1 MDLSGI
7 ISNIIN
13 EKEEFSLSLPEFS
26 YFDLECIIRII
37 IAAICGALI
46 GMERKA
52 RLKDAGIR
60 THLVVALGSAM
71 FMIVSKYGFEDMI
84 ARAVEMG
91 DEIIKVDPTRVAST
105 IVTGIGFL
113 GAGTIFVRRNSI
125 NGLTTAAGLWSTAA
139 VGMSIG
145 AGQYIIGLGCT
156 LILVF
161 CQWFLHSTKIINKTS
176 ISIMTFKVAVCDKP
190 VEKLKGIL
198 EQEKIVV
205 KDVSFEKISKNE
217 CRIECVVKRP
227 SNLSHVE
234 LSDRLCTN
242 DFIIGLEF

>member
-1 MDLSGI
+1 MICGKI
-7 ISNIIN
+7 IKILK
-13 EKEEFSLSLPEFS
+13 KEGVSLNFFQFFL
-26 YFDLECIIRII
+26 FDVECIIRIV
-37 IAAICGALI
+37 IAAICGVLI
-46 GMERKA
+46 GTERKA

-84 ARAVEMG
+84 ARAVELG
-91 DEIIKVDPTRVAST
+91 DEAIKFDPTRIAST

-125 NGLTTAAGLWSTAA
+125 HGLTTAAGLWSTAA
-139 VGMSIG
+139 VGMAIG
-145 AGQYIIGLGCT
+145 AGQYIIGLACT

-161 CQWFLHSTKIINKTS
+161 CQWFLHTTRLVNKTS
-176 ISIMTFKVAVCDKP
+176 ISIMNFKVAVCDKP
-190 VEKLKGIL
+190 VDKLISIL
-198 EQEKIVV
+198 EQENIIV

-227 SNLSHVE
+227 SNLSHIE
-234 LSDRLCTN
+234 LSDKLCNN

>member
-1 MDLSGI
+1 MFN
-7 ISNIIN
+7 IS
-13 EKEEFSLSLPEFS
+13 FSM
-26 YFDLECIIRII
+26 FDVECIIRIL

-46 GMERKA
+46 GTERKA
-52 RLKDAGIR
+52 RLKDAGVR

-71 FMIVSKYGFEDMI
+71 FMIVSKYGFDDMI
-84 ARAVEMG
+84 KVAVESG
-91 DEIIKVDPTRVAST
+91 NEIIKFDPTRVAST

-113 GAGTIFVRRNSI
+113 GAGTIFVRRNAI

-139 VGMSIG
+139 VGMAIG
-145 AGQYIIGLGCT
+145 AGQYIIGLACMV
-156 LILVF
+156 ILVF
-161 CQWFLHSTKIINKTS
+161 CQWFLHNTKIFNRTS

-190 VEKLKGIL
+190 VERLKSIL
-198 EQEKIVV
+198 EEQKIIV

-227 SNLSHVE
+227 SNLSHIE
-234 LSDRLCTN
+234 LSDKLCTN